1 MQQFL
6 YKRME
11 IMSRI
16 STHAG
21 QNRNICLSTHGHF
34 TRDTTIIIIVLLIL
48 LLALHSHSSEPLSP
62 VAQRVG
68 LVPRAALPPMVAPDN
83 ADVVNRAARDL
94 EHQLQVGVAQ
104 NQDDKNNYKL
114 DDLPDE
120 GTHII
125 QLVNIIRFTAQYF
138 TNDRG

>member
-1 MQQFL
+1 MF
-6 YKRME
+6 KH
-11 IMSRI
+11 SW
-16 STHAG
+16 A
-21 QNRNICLSTHGHF
+21 LSW
-34 TRDTTIIIIVLLIL
+34 DTTIIIIIIVRLIL

-83 ADVVNRAARDL
+83 ADVVDRAARDL

-125 QLVNIIRFTAQYF
+125 RLVNIIRFTAQHF
-138 TNDRG
+138 TNDRGYFVLL